1 MKNTRYFK
9 FLLLLFMGIFTMNSI
24 SYAQAIKRPKSD
36 SDSEIIK
43 EDEIVSTAD
52 KMPRFKGGDKKLQA
66 YLNKNLN
73 YPKLAKENRVE
84 GTIYISFVVTKKG
97 KITNITQLNK
107 KNGWG
112 LDEEAYRVVKYMP
125 KWKPAKQNGKR
136 VNCKLTLPIKF
147 RLN

>member
-1 MKNTRYFK
+1 MKNALPTK
-9 FLLLLFMGIFTMNSI
+9 FLLLLFMGLFTLSSI
-24 SYAQAIKRPKSD
+24 SYGQAIKRPK

-43 EDEIVSTAD
+43 EDEIVSKAD

-97 KITNITQLNK
+97 KITDITQLNK

-112 LDEEAYRVVKYMP
+112 LDEEAYRVVKSMP

>member
-1 MKNTRYFK
+1 MKNALPTK
-9 FLLLLFMGIFTMNSI
+9 FLLLIFMGLFTLSSI
-24 SYAQAIKRPKSD
+24 SYGQAIKRPK

-43 EDEIVSTAD
+43 EDEIVSKAN

-112 LDEEAYRVVKYMP
+112 LDEEAYRVVKSMP

>member
-1 MKNTRYFK
+1 MKKALPIK
-9 FLLLLFMGIFTMNSI
+9 FLFLLFMGLFTITSTGN
-24 SYAQAIKRPKSD
+24 AQAIKRPKSY
-36 SDSEIIK
+36 SENIK

-52 KMPRFKGGDKKLQA
+52 KMPRFKGGDKKLQK

-73 YPKLAKENRVE
+73 YPTLAKENRVE

-97 KITNITQLNK
+97 KITNITQLNR

-112 LDEEAYRVVKYMP
+112 LDEEAYRVIKSMP
-125 KWKPAKQNGKR
+125 KWKPAKLNGKR